1 MYLIAVY
8 GVYLDSPPE
17 REGVFKLLN
26 DFQSGGFGGMTDLE
40 RKELQAEFSRLEA
53 EIEDLEMAR
62 DSPQRRE
69 QINQKTARLQVIS
82 VKLTA

>member
-1 MYLIAVY
+1 MT
-8 GVYLDSPPE
+8 
-17 REGVFKLLN
+17 FKV
-26 DFQSGGFGGMTDLE
+26 GGFGGMTDLE
-40 RKELQAEFSRLEA
+40 RKELKAEFSRLEA

-82 VKLTA
+82 VKLVVPTNR